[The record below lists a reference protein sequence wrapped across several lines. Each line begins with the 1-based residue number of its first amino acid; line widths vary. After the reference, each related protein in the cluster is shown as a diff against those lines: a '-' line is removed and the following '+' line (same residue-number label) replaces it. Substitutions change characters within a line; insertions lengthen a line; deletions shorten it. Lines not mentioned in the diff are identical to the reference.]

1 MKVLV
6 FEYIT
11 GGGLAGED
19 MPRSLQA
26 EGDQML
32 QALVADL
39 LELPDIDITVLRDAR
54 LPQVAGCMENLE
66 IESPADFN
74 HIWPKE
80 LTRVDACWVIAPE
93 TGAVLEQ
100 LCQQV
105 QAAGVHLL
113 NSSAESVALTASK
126 SRTASLLAQNDIPVV
141 DNYPITDHVNSRWIV
156 KPDNAAGCDNIHFFP
171 DRGSAG
177 NWLSSQSS
185 EQQWI
190 LQPWLPGEHLSL
202 SLLCKQGDA
211 IVLSVNRQLLSEI
224 DGQLRLTGCDVNTE
238 AAGNDFEQLAGEI
251 ARLIPGLWGY
261 VGVDLLR
268 TDSGPVVIEINPRLT
283 TSYVGLSE
291 AMDINPAGMI
301 MSLLEQPLHHS
312 VPYSGKVVKVEIL
325 YAS

>member
-11 GGGLAGED
+11 GGGLAGEA
-19 MPRSLQA
+19 MPGSLQA
-26 EGDQML
+26 EGDLML

-54 LPQVAGCMENLE
+54 LSEVAGWVENLIVE
-66 IESPADFN
+66 QPADFEPV
-74 HIWPKE
+74 WFE
-80 LTRVDACWVIAPE
+80 ALRRTDACWVIAPE
-93 TGAVLEQ
+93 TDAVLEQ
-100 LCQQV
+100 LCRQV
-105 QAAGVHLL
+105 EVAGVHLL
-113 NSSAESVALTASK
+113 NSAAKSVALTASK
-126 SRTASLLAQNDIPVV
+126 SRTTCLLAQNSIPVV
-141 DNYPITDHVNSRWIV
+141 DNYSVTDDNGRWMV
-156 KPDNAAGCDNIHFFP
+156 KPDNAAGCEGIHFFP
-171 DRGSAG
+171 DRGSAK
-177 NWLSSQSS
+177 NWLSTQSS

-202 SLLCKQGDA
+202 SLLCKRGDA

-224 DGQLRLTGCDVNTE
+224 DGQLRLTGCVVNTE

-251 ARLIPGLWGY
+251 ASLIPGLWGY

-283 TSYVGLSE
+283 TSYVGLRE
-291 AMDINPAGMI
+291 AMDINPAGMV
-301 MSLLEQPLHHS
+301 MSLLEQPPPQP